1 MNTIKFYLKCCPF
14 FCVYSRW
21 TYLEKHWPV
30 SSQPLALLI
39 IFLLS
44 WGIASSL
51 LPEYV
56 KPNSVITRMLFLF
69 IGAQFCGTLV
79 SFTGLPD
86 MLGMLFWG
94 GVNTENKN
102 KKLYKCKMLL
112 KLFLD
117 YFVLFLIY
125 TYFFFLSLQCC
136 LKMLDG
142 ETLMVTI
149 NWKLL

>member
-1 MNTIKFYLKCCPF
+1 MQKTTRKCFYFKVFRILNVASLSLF
-14 FCVYSRW
+14 IYVYSRW
-21 TYLEKHWPV
+21 IYLEKHWPV

-94 GVNTENKN
+94 GV
-102 KKLYKCKMLL
+102 
-112 KLFLD
+112 KLFLHNKIC
-117 YFVLFLIY
+117 FKFSGL
-125 TYFFFLSLQCC
+125 
-136 LKMLDG
+136 
-142 ETLMVTI
+142 
-149 NWKLL
+149 

>member
-1 MNTIKFYLKCCPF
+1 M
-14 FCVYSRW
+14 YSRW

-94 GVNTENKN
+94 GVNTEEN
-102 KKLYKCKMLL
+102 KKLYKCKML
-112 KLFLD
+112 
-117 YFVLFLIY
+117 
-125 TYFFFLSLQCC
+125 
-136 LKMLDG
+136 
-142 ETLMVTI
+142 
-149 NWKLL
+149 